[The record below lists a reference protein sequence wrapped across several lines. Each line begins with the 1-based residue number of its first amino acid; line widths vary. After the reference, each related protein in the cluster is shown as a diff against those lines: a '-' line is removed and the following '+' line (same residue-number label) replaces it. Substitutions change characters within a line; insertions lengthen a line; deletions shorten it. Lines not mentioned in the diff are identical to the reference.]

1 MPLLRR
7 FRFQPYHNGAVL
19 PVTRRPIPLALA
31 LVAAIAIVFAPVV
44 RHGFVNFDDPQ
55 YISENPFVTGG
66 LSQRGISWAFTA
78 GYAANWHPLTW
89 ISHMLDVQAFGLDAG
104 AHHAT
109 NVVLHAASA
118 LLLFGLLHRVTGA
131 PGRSW
136 FVAALF
142 AVHPLHVESVA
153 WIAERKDVLSTL
165 FWMLTIWAYVRY
177 VSQPRAG
184 RYLTVVVLF
193 ALGLMAKPMLVT
205 LPFTLLL
212 LDVWPLGRL
221 PLRVR
226 EKLPLLALTIASSVI
241 TFVVQ
246 QQAGA
251 VKELVELP
259 IGRRA
264 ANALV
269 AYVAYIGKALWPGGL
284 AAIYPYPES
293 IASWRVGAALA
304 LLAAITALAFRARQ
318 RYPYVLV
325 GWLWYLVTLV
335 PVIGL
340 IQVGSQPI
348 ADRYT
353 YVPLIGLFIVVAWGV
368 PDLLARWP
376 WRFSVM
382 RAAAVLVIAASAAT
396 ARAQVRHWRN
406 SVALWEHALAV
417 TTANYRAEGN
427 LGHALASEGR
437 LDEAISHYTAA
448 VRIHPGYAEAH
459 NNLGLALATQGK
471 IDEAIP
477 HYTEAIRSMP
487 DYFDAHGNLGAA
499 LAGRGRYA
507 DAINHFAIAVRL
519 QPEQG
524 RARQNLARAHYD
536 FGRTLA
542 EQGNVEQAIQ
552 QFLEGLRLEPTN
564 ADLHYDLGVMYAR
577 RGDLRAAAARFE
589 EALRIDPNHQDA
601 RRALDALTKLGGAGL
616 QTGPRK

>member
-1 MPLLRR
+1 M
-7 FRFQPYHNGAVL
+7 
-19 PVTRRPIPLALA
+19 TRHFTALALA
-31 LVAAIAIVFAPVV
+31 LIAATAIVFAPVA

-55 YISENPFVTGG
+55 YITENPFVTGG
-66 LSQRGISWAFTA
+66 VTVQGIRWAFTS
-78 GYAANWHPLTW
+78 GYAGNWHPLTW
-89 ISHMLDVQAFGLDAG
+89 ISHMLDVQVFGLDAG
-104 AHHAT
+104 AHHVT

-118 LLLFGLLHRVTGA
+118 LLLFVLLHRMTDA

-165 FWMLTIWAYVRY
+165 FWMLTIWAYLRY

-184 RYLTVVVLF
+184 RYLTVVLLF

-226 EKLPLLALTIASSVI
+226 EKLPLFALAIASSVI

-251 VKELVELP
+251 VKQLVALP
-259 IGRRA
+259 IGRRI

-269 AYVAYIGKALWPGGL
+269 AYVTDIGKALWPGGL

-293 IASWRVGAALA
+293 IAGWQVAVALV
-304 LLAAITALAFRARQ
+304 LLAAITALAIRARQ
-318 RYPYVLV
+318 RYPYVFV

-353 YVPLIGLFIVVAWGV
+353 YVPLIGLFIIVAWGV

-376 WRFSVM
+376 WRINVL
-382 RAAAVLVIAASAAT
+382 RAAAVLAIVACAVT

-417 TTANYRAEGN
+417 TTANYRAQGN
-427 LGHALASEGR
+427 LGHALAAEGR
-437 LDEAISHYTAA
+437 LDEAVRHYSEA

-471 IDEAIP
+471 IDDAIP
-477 HYTEAIRSMP
+477 HYAEAIRLLP
-487 DYFDAHGNLGAA
+487 DYFEAHSNLGAA

-519 QPEQG
+519 QPDRSQ
-524 RARQNLARAHYD
+524 ARENLVRAHND
-536 FGRTLA
+536 FGRLQA
-542 EQGNVEQAIQ
+542 EQGNIDQAIQ
-552 QFLEGLRLEPTN
+552 QFLEALRLDPTN
-564 ADLHYDLGVMYAR
+564 ADLHYDLGVMYAS
-577 RGDLRAAAARFE
+577 RGDLRSAMTRFE
-589 EALRIDPNHQDA
+589 EALRIDRNHQDA
-601 RRALDALTKLGGAGL
+601 RRALDTLSK
-616 QTGPRK
+616 Q